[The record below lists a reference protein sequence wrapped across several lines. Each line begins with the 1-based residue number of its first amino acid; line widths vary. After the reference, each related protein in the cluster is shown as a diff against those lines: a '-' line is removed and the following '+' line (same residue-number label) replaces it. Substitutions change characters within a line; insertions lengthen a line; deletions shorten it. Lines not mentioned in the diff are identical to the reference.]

1 MAHMASGALVPGLL
15 PNRRRRGMAVNCS
28 KSVQIRKGES
38 DKRQTRRGAP

>member
-1 MAHMASGALVPGLL
+1 VPGLL

-28 KSVQIRKGES
+28 RSVQIGKEKP